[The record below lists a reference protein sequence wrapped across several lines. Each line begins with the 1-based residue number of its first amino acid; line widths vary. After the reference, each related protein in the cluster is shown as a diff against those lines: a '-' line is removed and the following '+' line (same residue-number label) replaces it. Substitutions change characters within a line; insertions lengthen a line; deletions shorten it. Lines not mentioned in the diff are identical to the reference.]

1 MKSALRFDH
10 REIAVIFSLFVFVSL
25 LMFTVGILVGKG
37 LTQARYEG
45 QTPLGTKPAESLA
58 HSGSTHAGASVS
70 MGSHQA
76 DAPHAEVGHAAEHA
90 PAPAAHGQPPAES
103 HAVPTPSAD
112 HRTEEHPT
120 ADTHEAKTPPVEA
133 KHSDEEHASAP
144 VASTAPLKLVPLR
157 PSVPQ
162 NTGTN
167 LAAATAETNA
177 LMKNPRIASLV
188 DATDEKRPP
197 SVAAAKPKK
206 VAPGDAAKTE
216 RVPASAAPSA
226 PTAPTAPTESYTVQ
240 VGSYPNET
248 AAQERV
254 EALKKMG
261 FPQASFSANNLGA
274 ANGTWYRVWLGQ
286 YPDYSTAKKTGDQLQ
301 ARGEVKNY
309 IVRKN

>member
-37 LTQARYEG
+37 LTQAKYEG
-45 QTPLGTKPAESLA
+45 QTPLGAKPAESLA
-58 HSGSTHAGASVS
+58 RGDSSHAGASVS
-70 MGSHQA
+70 MGSHSEEAPHGHSGQA
-76 DAPHAEVGHAAEHA
+76 DAGHAAPATAPRVQAETHGETH
-90 PAPAAHGQPPAES
+90 PAPAAAADNHSSEPPTVDS
-103 HAVPTPSAD
+103 
-112 HRTEEHPT
+112 
-120 ADTHEAKTPPVEA
+120 HEAKTPAVEA
-133 KHSDEEHASAP
+133 HHSDESHTPAP
-144 VASTAPLKLVPLR
+144 VAASAPLKLVPLR
-157 PSVPQ
+157 PSVAQ

-167 LAAATAETNA
+167 LAASNAETDA
-177 LMKNPRIASLV
+177 LLKNPRIASLV

-197 SVAAAKPKK
+197 AVAAAKPKK
-206 VAPGDAAKTE
+206 ISPGDAAKTE
-216 RVPASAAPSA
+216 RLPAS
-226 PTAPTAPTESYTVQ
+226 TGESYTVQ
-240 VGSYPNET
+240 VGSYPSET

>member
-37 LTQARYEG
+37 LTQAKYEG
-45 QTPLGTKPAESLA
+45 HAPIVPKQVESLA
-58 HSGSTHAGASVS
+58 KTYPGNSGSSVS
-70 MGSHQA
+70 LGSAHSEPIATARAHAPLATTEKTPVPAAETVDTRPRA
-76 DAPHAEVGHAAEHA
+76 DAV
-90 PAPAAHGQPPAES
+90 
-103 HAVPTPSAD
+103 
-112 HRTEEHPT
+112 
-120 ADTHEAKTPPVEA
+120 
-133 KHSDEEHASAP
+133 
-144 VASTAPLKLVPLR
+144 PLKLVPLR
-157 PSVPQ
+157 PSQAQ
-162 NTGTN
+162 NVGTS
-167 LAAATAETNA
+167 LADPSETDS
-177 LMKNPRIASLV
+177 LLKNPRILSLV
-188 DATDEKRPP
+188 EPDEQAARVASTDP
-197 SVAAAKPKK
+197 VKPKR
-206 VAPGDAAKTE
+206 VSPGDAAKRE
-216 RVPASAAPSA
+216 RSVSSIAEP
-226 PTAPTAPTESYTVQ
+226 ESFTVQ